1 MSLHSQTT
9 AQLIRQVR
17 LLDPINQVD
26 QIGDCYLE
34 NGKIRAIGESI
45 SSDAVPYPS
54 QSTDKQSTAAVELI
68 DGTGQWLLSGFVD
81 LAAYLR
87 EPGLEYKATLASEVR
102 AAAHAGISTLCY
114 SPEPAVQ
121 VNSRTQVNMV
131 QEINQQQIK
140 PQYPMN
146 IAMIG
151 NLTRQL
157 DGETLSNM
165 GSLKQAGCV
174 GVGNGLQPIKNL
186 HVLRMAL
193 QYAASHDLTVFLH
206 PLDHHLMN
214 QGCVHESPISSRL
227 GLPSIPVSA
236 ETAALAAMLMLVAE
250 TGARVHI
257 CRVSSAASVTLLYQA
272 KQSHLPV
279 TADVAM
285 HQLWLTEQD
294 IADFNPLCHVM
305 PPLRSAHDRDQLI
318 QAVADGV
325 IDAICSDHQPHNLDA
340 KLAPFQETEA
350 GISAFD
356 SFLPLLL
363 RLIEDKQLTMSQA
376 LNAVTHNPATI
387 IKQACGTLTVGATT
401 DLILLDPKAYW
412 ELSETTMYSAGKNSP
427 FLGWALNGKVK
438 RRFV

>member
-1 MSLHSQTT
+1 MRMTHLHPQSS

-17 LLDPINQVD
+17 LLDPINQID

-34 NGKIRAIGESI
+34 DGKVIAMGEQL
-45 SSDAVPYPS
+45 SSRYLNDH
-54 QSTDKQSTAAVELI
+54 VELI

-87 EPGLEYKATLASEVR
+87 EPGLEYKATLASEIR
-102 AAAHAGISTLCY
+102 AAVHVGISTLCY
-114 SPEPAVQ
+114 SPEPYVQ
-121 VNSRTQVNMV
+121 VNNRTQVNMV
-131 QEINQQQIK
+131 HEINQRQIK
-140 PQYPMN
+140 DQYPMN

-151 NLTRQL
+151 NLTRKL

-174 GVGNGLQPIKNL
+174 GVGNGLQPFKNL

-206 PLDHHLMN
+206 PLDHSLMN
-214 QGCVHESPISSRL
+214 QGCVHESAISSRL

-236 ETAALAAMLMLVAE
+236 ETAALAAILMLVAE
-250 TGARVHI
+250 TNARVHI
-257 CRVSSAASVTLLYQA
+257 CRVSSAASVDLLTQA
-272 KQSHLPV
+272 KQSGLAV

-285 HQLWLTEQD
+285 HQLWLAEQD
-294 IADFNPLCHVM
+294 IADFNPFCHVM
-305 PPLRSAHDRDQLI
+305 PPLRSMHDREQLI

-363 RLIEDKQLTMSQA
+363 RLIDDKHLTLSQA
-376 LNAVTHNPATI
+376 LKAVTYHPATI
-387 IKQACGTLTVGATT
+387 IQQPCGSLIAGATA
-401 DLILLDPKAYW
+401 DLILLDPKPYW
-412 ELSETTMYSAGKNSP
+412 ELSEECMYSAGKNSP
-427 FLGWALNGKVK
+427 FLGWAFNGKIT
-438 RRFV
+438 RRFVTH